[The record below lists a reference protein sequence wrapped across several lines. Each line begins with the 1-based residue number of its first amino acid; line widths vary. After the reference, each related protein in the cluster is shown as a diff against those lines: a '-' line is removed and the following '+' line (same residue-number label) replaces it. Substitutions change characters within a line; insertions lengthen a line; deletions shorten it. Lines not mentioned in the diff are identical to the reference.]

1 MKKMEGKGA
10 TQTEKGG
17 GGGVQRARESGEEKA
32 FRQA

>member
-10 TQTEKGG
+10 TQTEK

>member
-10 TQTEKGG
+10 TQTEKG